1 MDNKEVAAV
10 FFRIADA
17 LEIKGEN
24 VFKIRA
30 YRRAAQNLTDFSRQV
45 EDVYKEDP
53 SKLNDIS
60 GIGKDLKEKIVEM
73 INTSHLKYYD
83 DLMKEFPKGFLEL
96 LNIAGLGPKKLK
108 KLKEELAIKN
118 VNDLEKACKN
128 GKLSRVEGMGEKTSQ
143 KLLEAIQYFRQKE
156 GRFLLAEA
164 EYFAGTVIKYLKKSV
179 NFKKIEI
186 AGSLRR
192 GRETI
197 GDVDILAS
205 AKNAG
210 KAMDYFVRFPNIK
223 NVAAKGLTKSSIVIK
238 EGPQVDLR
246 IIDETSFGAALVYFT
261 GSKAHN
267 IKIRKIAKDKN
278 CKVNEYGVFSVS
290 SSNRETKI
298 AGKTE
303 DEVYR
308 KLGMEWCAPELREDQ
323 GEIEAALAGKLP
335 RNLIRL
341 KDIKGDLHS
350 HTVETDGSLTI
361 KEMVLAA
368 KRKGYRYFAVTD
380 HSKNVRIAN
389 GMDEKRLLKHIANI
403 KKIRETISG
412 IKVLAGVEVDILEDG
427 KLDIEDYVLKELDV
441 VIAAVHSKFSLDKA
455 KQTNRILRAMDNKY
469 VSILAHPS
477 GRLITTRK
485 PIQAD
490 FDKIFLKAA
499 ENNVCLE
506 INTHGERIDL
516 NDLHCRRAKE
526 FGAKFVIN
534 TDAHD
539 ASQLDEI
546 KYGVVTARR
555 AWLEKKDV
563 INTYTVDKLIKTLK
577 R

>member
-1 MDNKEVAAV
+1 MIQV
-10 FFRIADA
+10 
-17 LEIKGEN
+17 
-24 VFKIRA
+24 
-30 YRRAAQNLTDFSRQV
+30 SR
-45 EDVYKEDP
+45 
-53 SKLNDIS
+53 
-60 GIGKDLKEKIVEM
+60 
-73 INTSHLKYYD
+73 LKYYD
-83 DLMKEFPKGFLEL
+83 DLMKEFPEGFLEL
-96 LNIAGLGPKKLK
+96 LNISGLGPKKLK
-108 KLKEELAIKN
+108 KLKDELAINN
-118 VNDLEKACKN
+118 VDDLEKACKK
-128 GKLSRVEGMGEKTSQ
+128 GELSRIEGMGEKTGQ
-143 KLLEAIQYFRQKE
+143 KLLSAIQYFREKQ
-156 GRFLLAEA
+156 GRFLLPEA
-164 EYFAGTVIKYLKKSV
+164 EDFADRIVEYLKKSG

-197 GDVDILAS
+197 KDVDILAVAKS
-205 AKNAG
+205 AE
-210 KAMDYFVRFPNIK
+210 KAMDYFVSFPSVK
-223 NVAAKGLTKSSIVIK
+223 NVIAKGPTKSSIVIK
-238 EGPQVDLR
+238 EGAQIDLR
-246 IIDETSFGAALVYFT
+246 IVDEASFGAALVYFT

-267 IKIRKIAKDKN
+267 IKIRKIAKEKN
-278 CKVNEYGVFSVS
+278 YKVNEYGVFAV
-290 SSNRETKI
+290 NYLKNKETKV

-303 DEVYR
+303 DGVYR

-323 GEIEAALAGKLP
+323 GEVEAALGGALP
-335 RNLIRL
+335 RNLIQL

-350 HTVETDGSLTI
+350 HTTETDGSRTI

-389 GMDEKRLLKHIANI
+389 GMDEKRLLKHIENI
-403 KKIRETISG
+403 KKTARTIKG
-412 IKVLAGVEVDILEDG
+412 VKVLTGVEVDILEDG
-427 KLDIEDYVLKELDV
+427 KLDIEDYVLKELDI
-441 VIAAVHSKFSLDKA
+441 VIAAVHSKFGLDKE

-469 VSILAHPS
+469 VNILAHPS

-490 FDKIFLKAA
+490 FDKIFLRAV
-499 ENNVCLE
+499 ENNICLE

-526 FGAKFVIN
+526 FGAKFAIN

-539 ASQLDEI
+539 AFELDEI

-563 INTYTVDKLIKTLK
+563 INTYAVDKLTRTLK
-577 R
+577 RG